1 MEELKDHP
9 CDHQKV
15 VLNSAPKSI
24 VKRYHSDKQ
33 CETA

>member
-1 MEELKDHP
+1 MEEFKDHP

-24 VKRYHSDKQ
+24 
-33 CETA
+33 

>member
-1 MEELKDHP
+1 MEEFKEHP

-24 VKRYHSDKQ
+24 
-33 CETA
+33 